1 MREQDWSNTL
11 LPREKMLAMG
21 PAALTECELLAI
33 LLRTGCQGVNV
44 MELANH
50 LLERFN
56 GLEKLLTTPHQQ
68 LISIKGLGTAK
79 ATQLSA
85 ILELCRRTLHQKVMQ
100 SDIITSPES
109 TREYVQ
115 LHFQGLQRE
124 QFACLFLD
132 TRHRVIALETLFQGT
147 LNAATVHP
155 REVVKQALSLNAA
168 SLILCHNHPSG
179 DPEPSQADIHITHR
193 LKEALQLVEIQVL
206 DHMIVGQGEIL
217 SMAERG
223 LI

>member
-1 MREQDWSNTL
+1 M
-11 LPREKMLAMG
+11 LPREKIQVMG
-21 PAALTECELLAI
+21 PSALTEAELLAL
-33 LLRTGCQGVNV
+33 LLRTGCQGTNV
-44 MELANH
+44 MELANR
-50 LLERFN
+50 LLEQFG
-56 GLEKLLTTPHQQ
+56 GLEKLLTAQHQR
-68 LISIKGLGTAK
+68 LMSIKGLGPAK

-85 ILELCRRTLHQKVMQ
+85 TLELCRRVLREKVAK

-109 TREYVQ
+109 TREYLQ

-124 QFACLFLD
+124 EFACLFLD
-132 TRHRVIALETLFQGT
+132 IRHRVIALETLFQGT

-155 REVVKQALSLNAA
+155 REVVRQSLALNAA

-179 DPEPSQADIHITHR
+179 DPEPSQADIRITQR
-193 LKEALQLVEIQVL
+193 LKEALLLVDIQVL

-217 SMAERG
+217 SMAEQG

>member
-1 MREQDWSNTL
+1 MRAQRWSNTL

-21 PAALTECELLAI
+21 PAALTEPELLAL

-44 MELANH
+44 MELADQ
-50 LLERFN
+50 LLEQFN
-56 GLEKLLTTPHQQ
+56 GLEKLLTAQHQQ
-68 LISIKGLGTAK
+68 LIAIKGLGPAK

-85 ILELCRRTLHQKVMQ
+85 ILELCRRVLRQKVAQ
-100 SDIITSPES
+100 SDIITSPKS
-109 TREYVQ
+109 TREYLQ

-124 QFACLFLD
+124 EFACLFLD
-132 TRHRVIALETLFQGT
+132 TRHRIIALETLFQGT

-155 REVVKQALSLNAA
+155 REVVKQALLLNAA

-179 DPEPSQADIHITHR
+179 DPEPSQADIRITQT
-193 LKEALQLVEIQVL
+193 LKEALQLVDIQVL

-217 SMAERG
+217 SMAEHG
-223 LI
+223 LM

>member
-1 MREQDWSNTL
+1 M
-11 LPREKMLAMG
+11 LPREKILAMG
-21 PAALTECELLAI
+21 PSALTEAELLAL
-33 LLRTGCQGVNV
+33 LLRTGCQGMNV
-44 MELANH
+44 IELASH
-50 LLERFN
+50 LLEQFG
-56 GLEKLLTTPHQQ
+56 GLEKLLTSGQQQ
-68 LISIKGLGTAK
+68 LMSIKGLGPAK

-85 ILELCRRTLHQKVMQ
+85 TLELCRRVLREKVAS
-100 SDIITSPES
+100 SDVITSPES
-109 TREYVQ
+109 TREYLQ

-132 TRHRVIALETLFQGT
+132 TRHRVITLETLFQGT

-155 REVVKQALSLNAA
+155 REVVKQALALNAA

-179 DPEPSQADIHITHR
+179 DPEPSQADIRITQR
-193 LKEALQLVEIQVL
+193 LKEALQLVDIQVL

-223 LI
+223 LV